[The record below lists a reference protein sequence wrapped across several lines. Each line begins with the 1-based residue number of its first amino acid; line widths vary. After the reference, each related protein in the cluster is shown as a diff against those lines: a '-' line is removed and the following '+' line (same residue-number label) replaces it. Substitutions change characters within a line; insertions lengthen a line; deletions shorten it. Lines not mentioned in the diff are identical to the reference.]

1 MPPLFRE
8 STRALCVSLNEGFAS
23 LFTREVT
30 AADAVNRH
38 TFSRTGRRN
47 PEGNQDY
54 TRIL

>member
-1 MPPLFRE
+1 M
-8 STRALCVSLNEGFAS
+8 
-23 LFTREVT
+23 

-38 TFSRTGRRN
+38 TFSRAGRRN